1 MAEIPSASGA
11 CHGVRMTTAS
21 GKYNP
26 VTTTLHRVPA
36 IRIRARP
43 NEMMQTAITRL
54 AMFLV
59 LMLITSI
66 AWATPRFSVANE
78 FGRDGSGASRLDNP
92 WRMAVDPENGDI
104 AVADAA
110 KHRIVIYGRDGGFKT
125 SFGIAGSQPGQ
136 LQAPCAVAFL
146 ADGLILVSDTGN
158 NRLQIFDR
166 SGRFIR
172 AFGGPGHA
180 EGQFT
185 KPTGVAI
192 APTGEV
198 FVADSGNNRIQVFS
212 LAGAHLRNFGTQ
224 GKETGQFELP
234 YDVAI
239 HPDGNEIAVAD
250 YGNHRVQV
258 FDTRGRF
265 LRQLG
270 GFGTG
275 PEKFWGAAGI
285 AYTRDGTLLVADA
298 ANRRVQWFDR
308 RLGEHGEFGGPGDSP
323 GRFVQAHAVTADWRD
338 GTIYVSDFYLNRV
351 QAFRDAH
358 VQPSQPR
365 QYKRLLPA
373 AGAGIAVLLAG
384 IWLLRRRHVRHL
396 PLDGE
401 ARMFQRARLR
411 PRRPAVPAEWILLA
425 TSIVIALLLNR
436 TFWNTIA
443 ISSTGEPLLSGI
455 WLIPAALLL
464 TAAQLALL
472 VLLTP
477 RILVKPVVLLLVLLA
492 AAIDFYMRR
501 YHIYLDVTM
510 MQNVLGTDRMEAKQ
524 QITRSAL
531 SHVAVWGAGTV
542 LALSWL
548 RVRNDGLRTN
558 LVRRFRYLA
567 FALVAIAL
575 CLSATHGRLQK
586 VFDDKPEAFLLLNP
600 ASALVNLPR
609 AYFSGALPTGD
620 APAPIGLDA
629 KRYGKAGLP
638 RLFVLVIGESTR
650 GASWGLNGH
659 ARDTT
664 PELRRIGVVNFPD
677 VTSCGSNTLTSV
689 PCMLSPWGRRQ
700 YDATRI
706 QRSEGLLH
714 ILMRAGYQVDWIENS
729 GTCLGVCRGV
739 PSRTVQDHV
748 RPCQADGCLDGL
760 LIDALKTAVAEDGTR
775 RDRVIVLHMA
785 GSHGPSYHSRY
796 PREFARFQPE
806 CLSDD
811 VRGCDSRATLNSYEN
826 SVLYTDHVLSR
837 LIGVLQG
844 RSDYATALL
853 YTSDHG
859 ESLGEN
865 GIYMHGT
872 PYPIA
877 PREQLHVPMVFWAS
891 PDFMRERG
899 IESRC
904 MPAQARRPTTHDS
917 VFHSTLNLL
926 RISTSLYDRSV
937 DWFANCTKNAFADK

>member
-1 MAEIPSASGA
+1 
-11 CHGVRMTTAS
+11 
-21 GKYNP
+21 
-26 VTTTLHRVPA
+26 
-36 IRIRARP
+36 
-43 NEMMQTAITRL
+43 MMQTTTTRL
-54 AMFLV
+54 TVFFA
-59 LMLITSI
+59 LMLIASI
-66 AWATPRFSVANE
+66 AWTAPVRFSVTNE

-110 KHRIVIYGRDGGFKT
+110 KHRIVVYGRDGGFKA

-146 ADGLILVSDTGN
+146 ANGLILVSDTGN
-158 NRLQIFDR
+158 NRLQTFDR
-166 SGRFIR
+166 SGRFIH
-172 AFGGPGHA
+172 AFGVPGHA
-180 EGQFT
+180 AGQLN

-212 LAGAHLRNFGTQ
+212 LAGAHLRSFGTQ
-224 GKETGQFELP
+224 GKGPSQFELP

-258 FDTRGRF
+258 FDTQGRF

-275 PEKFWGAAGI
+275 PEKFWGAAGV

-298 ANRRVQWFDR
+298 ANRRVQWFDHR
-308 RLGEHGEFGGPGDSP
+308 QGEHGEFGGPGDSP
-323 GRFVQAHAVTADWRD
+323 GRFVQAHAVSADWRD
-338 GTIYVSDFYLNRV
+338 GTVYVSDFYLNRV
-351 QAFRDAH
+351 QAFRDTR
-358 VQPSQPR
+358 VQPLQPR
-365 QYKRLLPA
+365 RYKHLQLA
-373 AGAGIAVLLAG
+373 AGAGIAFLLSG
-384 IWLLRRRHVRHL
+384 IWIFRRRRHMQHL
-396 PLDGE
+396 PPEGE
-401 ARMFQRARLR
+401 TRALQWDRLW
-411 PRRPAVPAEWILLA
+411 PRRPVVPAEWLLLA
-425 TSIVIALLLNR
+425 ASIVIALLLNR

-443 ISSTGEPLLSGI
+443 VSSTGEPLLSGI

-464 TAAQLALL
+464 TATHFALL
-472 VLLTP
+472 ALLTP
-477 RILVKPVVLLLVLLA
+477 RILVKPVVLLLILLA

-510 MQNVLGTDRMEAKQ
+510 MQNVLGTNRAEAKQ
-524 QITRSAL
+524 QLTRSAL
-531 SHVAVWGAGTV
+531 IHAVAWGAGTALV
-542 LALSWL
+542 LSWL
-548 RVRNDGLRTN
+548 RVRNDGLRTD
-558 LVRRFRYLA
+558 LARRFRYLA
-567 FALVAIAL
+567 AAIVAIML
-575 CLSATHGRLQK
+575 CLAATHDRLQK
-586 VFDDKPEAFLLLNP
+586 ISDGKPEALLLLNP

-620 APAPIGLDA
+620 VPASIGLDA

-689 PCMLSPWGRRQ
+689 PCMLSPGGRRQ

-739 PSRTVQDHV
+739 PSRTVRDHAGA
-748 RPCQADGCLDGL
+748 CLADGCLDGL
-760 LIDALKTAVAEDGTR
+760 LIDALKTTVAEGDAR
-775 RDRVIVLHMA
+775 RDRVIALHMA

-826 SVLYTDHVLSR
+826 SVLYTDHVLAR
-837 LIGVLQG
+837 LISVLQE
-844 RSDYATALL
+844 RSDFATALL

-891 PDFMRERG
+891 PNFMQERG
-899 IESRC
+899 IEFSC
-904 MPAQARRPTTHDS
+904 MLAQARRPTTHDS

-937 DWFANCTKNAFADK
+937 DWSANCTKDASTKK